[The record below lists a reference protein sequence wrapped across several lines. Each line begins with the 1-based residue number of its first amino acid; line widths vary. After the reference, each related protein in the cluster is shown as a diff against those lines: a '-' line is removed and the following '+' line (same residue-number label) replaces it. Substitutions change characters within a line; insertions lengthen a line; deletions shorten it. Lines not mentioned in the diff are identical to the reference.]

1 MRAVPEK
8 HIIII
13 FWLNGCFLSNHGSH
27 FLPVL
32 IKFFMVI
39 PFLYIISH
47 IVVISG
53 TVVPVDEKEV
63 QVSFYQWLSSVT
75 ERINQTMHYQFDGS
89 FSFIRSQ
96 CDIDVINYLLLWG
109 HFIFTVPGDFNAFN
123 SIIKMSTRFQKCLNI
138 CPSA

>member
-1 MRAVPEK
+1 MFPIK
-8 HIIII
+8 S
-13 FWLNGCFLSNHGSH
+13 W
-27 FLPVL
+27 LPVSSCIDKIL
-32 IKFFMVI
+32 DGYS
-39 PFLYIISH
+39 LYILSH
-47 IVVISG
+47 TVVISG

-109 HFIFTVPGDFNAFN
+109 HFIFTVPGDF
-123 SIIKMSTRFQKCLNI
+123 
-138 CPSA
+138 